1 MGKWLNQIKSK
12 KTGTVYDVLA
22 RGIENWEKRRAL
34 SVEGTFSDRVRTVA
48 GDDSIKSD
56 EPARVVSIFARTDF
70 SATKLVITQFNQL
83 DMATA
88 VGTGFYMLVPALP
101 FGSFGTAEKPNGM
114 LFTDNQGN
122 NLRPTVYFKPLT
134 SGVPTSI
141 NDGTLCSY
149 QDAEGYRFY
158 TTSQPGYL
166 IVSGITY
173 ADTCAHI
180 GWSGRYNEFV
190 APVAN
195 RCSEVALTSLI
206 NKVHSYG
213 VLLSIAGGPS
223 DGIVFGDQVAT
234 CYRYN
239 DRVKPVWSTE
249 AVEGESGTRYIHSAT
264 IDAMKE
270 DGAVECGSIEL
281 SVSGKTISYE
291 SDSDTPTN
299 DYVKYELATVVTATE
314 TISPLLDPEDWGL
327 EMLVGASGSAY
338 VTMRYA
344 QNFLDAL
351 AALASTL
358 HSWNIRVLAEG
369 VAWLSARISALE
381 SLIDNAGDLKANS
394 IDTKYLPKVCGYPL
408 VIKGAGAPTVTP
420 RFVGQRYHNTTDRK
434 VYEAMA
440 VTNSISDWVLLN

>member
-1 MGKWLNQIKSK
+1 MRKWLNQIKSK

-70 SATKLVITQFNQL
+70 SASALKISQFNQL
-83 DMATA
+83 DVATA
-88 VGTGFYMLVPALP
+88 VGNGFYMLVSALP
-101 FGSFGTAEKPNGM
+101 YGSFGTAEKPNGI
-114 LFTDNQGN
+114 LFTDSQHQ
-122 NLRPTVYFKPLT
+122 NLQPTVYFKPLE
-134 SGVPTSI
+134 SGVPTSV
-141 NDGTLCSY
+141 NDGVVCPY
-149 QDAEGYRFY
+149 QDVEGYRFY
-158 TTSQPGYL
+158 TTSQPGYI

-173 ADTCAHI
+173 NTTCAHI
-180 GWSGRYNEFV
+180 GWSGRYDEFI
-190 APVAN
+190 APVAG
-195 RCSEVALTSLI
+195 RGSSVALTSLI
-206 NKVHSYG
+206 NKVHSYNM
-213 VLLSIAGGPS
+213 LLSIAGGPS
-223 DGIVFGDQVAT
+223 DGIIFGETVAT
-234 CYRYN
+234 CYRYCE
-239 DRVKPVWSTE
+239 RVKPTWETE
-249 AVEGESGTRYIHSAT
+249 AIEGDSNTRYRHSAT
-264 IDAMKE
+264 ISGMKS
-270 DGAVECGSIEL
+270 DGAVEC
-281 SVSGKTISYE
+281 SGITLNVEGQTVSYE
-291 SDSDTPTN
+291 SDSATPTEEW
-299 DYVKYELATVVTATE
+299 VKYELATVVTDTE
-314 TISPLLDPEDWGL
+314 AISPLLDPEDWGL

-338 VTMRYA
+338 VTMKYA

-358 HSWNIRVLAEG
+358 HSWQIRVIVEAI
-369 VAWLSARISALE
+369 AWLSARISALE